1 MYKDLRQ
8 RYYVYKPMYNKTN
21 VNSQMQQ
28 RMHRKRGTYKTLMV
42 SGDSPHLPSAG
53 ASFIPPPPITLL
65 QSQMNVTEQIGKEDF
80 F

>member
-28 RMHRKRGTYKTLMV
+28 RMHRKGGSYK
-42 SGDSPHLPSAG
+42 P
-53 ASFIPPPPITLL
+53 
-65 QSQMNVTEQIGKEDF
+65 
-80 F
+80 